1 MTIKPYLTHLVDV
14 VTVTISKGERT
25 EATEI
30 DVPCRITSRRE
41 IVRDARGDRL
51 ASKTIVYFKAD
62 QGITNADEIIVDG
75 QQRAIANINR
85 ARDEVNIHHLVVML
99 Q

>member
-1 MTIKPYLTHLVDV
+1 MSINIYLTHLVDI

-25 EATEI
+25 ETTET
-30 DVPCRITSRRE
+30 DVPCFITSRRE

-51 ASKTIVYFKAD
+51 ASKSVIYFKAD
-62 QGITNADEIIVDG
+62 QGIGDEDEIIIDG
-75 QQRAIANINR
+75 FQRAISGINR
-85 ARDEVNIHHLVVML
+85 ARNASGIHHLVVTL

>member
-1 MTIKPYLTHLVDV
+1 MSINAYLTHLVDV

-25 EATEI
+25 ETTET
-30 DVPCRITSRRE
+30 DVSCFITSRRE
-41 IVRDARGDRL
+41 IIRDARGDRL

-62 QGITNADEIIVDG
+62 QEITDADEIIVDG
-75 QQRAIANINR
+75 QQRAIAGINR
-85 ARDEVNIHHLVVML
+85 ARNASGIHHLVVIL

>member
-1 MTIKPYLTHLVDV
+1 MSINQYLTHLVDV

-25 EATEI
+25 EVTETN
-30 DVPCRITSRRE
+30 VACFITSRRE

-51 ASKTIVYFKAD
+51 ASKTVVFFKSD
-62 QGITNADEIIVDG
+62 QGIGNDDELVLDG
-75 QQRAIANINR
+75 QQRAIAGIKR
-85 ARDEVNIHHLVVML
+85 ARNAAGIHHLEVTL